1 MGQPAR
7 FVHCT
12 KFTSLTDEISRLA
25 NDTYTK
31 IVVIS
36 SLTNIVVG
44 LTATS
49 EVTKAIEKAMGS
61 LSLVIKDL
69 LRNSTGMRIFIAR
82 CTPRRIPGF
91 SEYAQ
96 QALVTRC
103 YFTVN

>member
-1 MGQPAR
+1 LGEPAR

-12 KFTSLTDEISRLA
+12 RFTSLTDEISRLA
-25 NDTYTK
+25 NDTITK

-44 LTATS
+44 LASTS
-49 EVTKAIEKAMGS
+49 EVPKAIEKAMGS

-69 LRNSTGMRIFIAR
+69 LRNSVGMRVFIAR

-91 SEYAQ
+91 NEYAQ
-96 QALVTRC
+96 QALVT
-103 YFTVN
+103 